1 MAENVSCLPTG
12 IDGLCAFTIKCKA
25 TDEGKVIQTDGR
37 KWKKSSAS
45 RWRNFGEM
53 RYADCR
59 GSYKCENIDYPYRL
73 QYGVI
78 NCMQTKKREG
88 VYVCGACED
97 PSVFFEC
104 AARRY
109 LQTGKKQIKVFHC
122 GRHTCP
128 VQEKSTK
135 PAERV
140 KEILQKNPD
149 MKSSQRLSYRH

>member
-1 MAENVSCLPTG
+1 
-12 IDGLCAFTIKCKA
+12 
-25 TDEGKVIQTDGR
+25 
-37 KWKKSSAS
+37 
-45 RWRNFGEM
+45 
-53 RYADCR
+53 
-59 GSYKCENIDYPYRL
+59 
-73 QYGVI
+73 
-78 NCMQTKKREG
+78 MQTKKREG